1 MKKLLY
7 RLFVAALLVGG
18 FMFGFTS
25 ATSDKGE
32 TADMTEQKVNES
44 PAKADK
50 KENAKAV
57 MVAAGTGYKVG
68 DKAADFSLK
77 NVDGS
82 MVSLA
87 GMENAKGYII
97 TFTCNHCPYSVMY
110 EDRLI
115 ALHNE
120 YAPKGYPVVA
130 INPNDPEVQAGDSF
144 DDMVVRAKEKAFPF
158 VYLFDDG
165 QKVYPKYGATR
176 TPHVFL
182 LDKELTVQYIGAID
196 DNARAVE
203 DVTTNYVV
211 NAIKALESGA
221 KPDPNFTKAIGCS
234 IKAKKS

>member
-1 MKKLLY
+1 MKKLIFAISLI
-7 RLFVAALLVGG
+7 ALLVGG
-18 FMFGFTS
+18 FMLGKNA
-25 ATSDKGE
+25 ATTDKAA
-32 TADMTEQKVNES
+32 TAEMTNQKINES

-50 KENAKAV
+50 NDAAKAV
-57 MVAAGTGYKVG
+57 AVADLTGYKVG
-68 DKAADFSLK
+68 DKASDFSLK

-87 GMENAKGYII
+87 GMEDAKGYII

-115 ALHNE
+115 ALHNA

-130 INPNDPEVQAGDSF
+130 INPNDPEVQAGDGF
-144 DDMVVRAKEKAFPF
+144 DEMVVRAKEKEFPF

-165 QKVYPKYGATR
+165 QKVYPEYGATR

-196 DNARAVE
+196 DNARAAE

-221 KPDPNFTKAIGCS
+221 QPDPNFTKAIGCS
-234 IKAKKS
+234 IKAKKG

>member
-1 MKKLLY
+1 MKKLIGNVLVLA
-7 RLFVAALLVGG
+7 LFLGG
-18 FMFGFTS
+18 FTMCQNADTS
-25 ATSDKGE
+25 NKADTSE
-32 TADMTEQKVNES
+32 ITNQKINES
-44 PAKADK
+44 PTK
-50 KENAKAV
+50 KDGAKAV
-57 MVAAGTGYKVG
+57 TVADPSGYKVG

-87 GMENAKGYII
+87 GMKDAKGYII

-130 INPNDPEVQAGDSF
+130 INPNDPAVQAGDSF
-144 DDMVVRAKEKAFPF
+144 DDMVVRAKEKEFPF

-165 QKVYPKYGATR
+165 QKVYPEYGATR

-182 LDKELTVQYIGAID
+182 LDKEMTVQYIGAID
-196 DNARAVE
+196 DNARAAE
-203 DVTTNYVV
+203 DVTVNYVV
-211 NAIKALESGA
+211 KAIKALENGA

-234 IKAKKS
+234 IKAKK

>member
-1 MKKLLY
+1 MKKLIFGL
-7 RLFVAALLVGG
+7 LILALGVGG
-18 FMFGFTS
+18 FMLGKNAAET
-25 ATSDKGE
+25 DKAE
-32 TADMTEQKVNES
+32 KAEMMQQKVNES
-44 PAKADK
+44 PTKKDK
-50 KENAKAV
+50 AKAV
-57 MVAAGTGYKVG
+57 AVTDAAGYKVG
-68 DKAADFSLK
+68 DKASDFSLK

-82 MVSLA
+82 MVSMA
-87 GMENAKGYII
+87 GMKEAKGYII

-120 YAPKGYPVVA
+120 YAPKGYPVIA
-130 INPNDPEVQAGDSF
+130 INPNDPAVQVGDSF
-144 DDMVVRAKEKAFPF
+144 DDMVVRAKEKEFPF

-182 LDKELTVQYIGAID
+182 LDKDLTVQYIGAID
-196 DNARAVE
+196 DNARDVE